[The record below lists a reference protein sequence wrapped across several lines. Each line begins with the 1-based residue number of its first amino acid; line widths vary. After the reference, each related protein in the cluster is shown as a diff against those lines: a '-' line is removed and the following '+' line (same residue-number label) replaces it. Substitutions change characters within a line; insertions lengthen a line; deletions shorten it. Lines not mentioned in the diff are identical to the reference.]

1 MAKAK
6 DQTREGVAAKP
17 ADFGRASDVAPE
29 AAGLPLHPLMA
40 HPAAALAAM
49 TAVGFGLATQMASAF
64 LGSLQGALE
73 ATEKLARKVDDE
85 KVRDERPARPSEPA
99 EATAKTATR
108 KPAAKVRRAAKVP
121 VAKAPVAKAAPAK
134 PVKATPIVAAPVA
147 SKAATPKPA
156 KAVSKGR
163 GKADDL
169 KKISG
174 VGPKLEQILNGM
186 GITRFADI
194 AGWSDEDVARIDTEI
209 GLGGR
214 IVRDGWV
221 ARAKALKEGGA

>member
-6 DQTREGVAAKP
+6 DKTREEVAAKP
-17 ADFGRASDVAPE
+17 ADFGRASYAVPE
-29 AAGLPLHPLMA
+29 ASGLPLHPLMA

-49 TAVGFGLATQMASAF
+49 TAVGFGFATQMASAF

-73 ATEKLARKVDDE
+73 ATETLARKTE
-85 KVRDERPARPSEPA
+85 DERAQDKRPAAPPE
-99 EATAKTATR
+99 
-108 KPAAKVRRAAKVP
+108 PAAKSVTQEPAVKAKRT
-121 VAKAPVAKAAPAK
+121 AKAPAAPVKKTAATKSVKAAPA
-134 PVKATPIVAAPVA
+134 AAASVAP
-147 SKAATPKPA
+147 KAATPKKPA
-156 KAVSKGR
+156 RVVSKGR

-221 ARAKALKEGGA
+221 AQAKALKEGGA

>member
-6 DQTREGVAAKP
+6 DRIREEVAAKP
-17 ADFGRASDVAPE
+17 VDSGRASDAAPE
-29 AAGLPLHPLMA
+29 ASGLPLHPLMA

-49 TAVGFGLATQMASAF
+49 TAVGFGFATQMASAF

-73 ATEKLARKVDDE
+73 ATETFARKVEDE
-85 KVRDERPARPSEPA
+85 KGREERPAPPSESA
-99 EATAKTATR
+99 AKTATR
-108 KPAAKVRRAAKVP
+108 KPAAKVKRAAKVP
-121 VAKAPVAKAAPAK
+121 VAKAPVAKAARPK
-134 PVKATPIVAAPVA
+134 SVEATPAVAAP
-147 SKAATPKPA
+147 KAASPKPA
-156 KAVSKGR
+156 KAVSRGR

-174 VGPKLEQILNGM
+174 IGPKLEQILNGM

-194 AGWSDEDVARIDTEI
+194 AGWSDEDVARIDAEI

-221 ARAKALKEGGA
+221 AQAKALKEGGA

>member
-6 DQTREGVAAKP
+6 DKIREEVAATP
-17 ADFGRASDVAPE
+17 VDSGRASDAAPE
-29 AAGLPLHPLMA
+29 ASGLPLHPLMA

-49 TAVGFGLATQMASAF
+49 TAVGFGFATQMASAF

-73 ATEKLARKVDDE
+73 ATETLARKIEDE
-85 KVRDERPARPSEPA
+85 EARDERPEAPA
-99 EATAKTATR
+99 EPTAKTVTR
-108 KPAAKVRRAAKVP
+108 KPAAKVKRAAKG
-121 VAKAPVAKAAPAK
+121 AAAPAAKAAPAK
-134 PVKATPIVAAPVA
+134 SVKATPTVAAPA
-147 SKAATPKPA
+147 APKTAKPKAA

-174 VGPKLEQILNGM
+174 IGPKLEQILNGI
-186 GITRFADI
+186 GVTRFADI
-194 AGWSDEDVARIDTEI
+194 AGWSDEDVARIDAKI

-214 IVRDGWV
+214 IARDGWV
-221 ARAKALKEGGA
+221 AQAKALKEGGA

>member
-17 ADFGRASDVAPE
+17 ADFGRASDAAPE

-49 TAVGFGLATQMASAF
+49 TAVGFGFATQMASAF

-73 ATEKLARKVDDE
+73 ATETLARKIEDE
-85 KVRDERPARPSEPA
+85 KVRDERPAPPSEPV
-99 EATAKTATR
+99 ATSVTR
-108 KPAAKVRRAAKVP
+108 KPAAKVKRAAKVP

-134 PVKATPIVAAPVA
+134 SAKTTPVVAASAAPKTA
-147 SKAATPKPA
+147 KPKAA

-169 KKISG
+169 KEVSG
-174 VGPKLEQILNGM
+174 VGPKLEQVLNGI
-186 GITRFADI
+186 GVTRFADI
-194 AGWSDEDVARIDTEI
+194 AGWSDADVARIDAEI

-221 ARAKALKEGGA
+221 AQAKALKGGGA